1 MKGLSLLALGA
12 FLFLSACGNVGD
24 APVAEAGDA
33 VALGAAEGVEL
44 PIVAESSEIKWLGAK
59 VTGTHDGGFNTFS
72 GTITANGSAVTAVR
86 IDIDMNSLWS
96 DNDRLTGHLLTDDF
110 FDVPNNPTAQF
121 EATSFEPLTG
131 TEGAT
136 HTVTGNLTMRGVTN
150 GVTFPATITVGADGN
165 VTAVADFI
173 INRRLW
179 NINYDGQQDDLI
191 RDDVRIMFNVTAA
204 PAPATEATPAE

>member
-24 APVAEAGDA
+24 APRAETGDA

-44 PIVAESSEIKWLGAK
+44 PIVAGSSEIKWLGAK

-72 GTITANGSAVTAVR
+72 GTVTAAGNTITAVR
-86 IDIDMNSLWS
+86 LDIDMNSLWS

-110 FDVPNNPTAQF
+110 FDVPNHPSAQF
-121 EATSFEPLTG
+121 EATSFEALTG
-131 TEGAT
+131 VEGAT

-150 GVTFPATITVGADGN
+150 GVSFPAN
-165 VTAVADFI
+165 VTINEDGSVNAVADFI

-179 NINYDGQQDDLI
+179 NINYDGRQDDLI

-204 PAPATEATPAE
+204 PAPATEEVVAE